1 MRNAILLLISTILCV
16 SGLVTSLAQSASSR
30 RKQPAVREPFT
41 LHLKLDKDHYSDI
54 HYDRQPYVSENEV
67 YLVSGDKFG
76 VNLVVKNDRVVEVQ
90 YQPEAKQAD
99 VVFGFEQPKELQ
111 NGIGMALTIDNKT
124 KRTVS
129 MEALM
134 SIPGK
139 KDVFK
144 TSILPVRAG
153 KSGLESW
160 PHPISQLVLGNL
172 QLTSHLSSGEEV
184 TFLYFD
190 SAPLALGNSTSNE
203 LPLRFSAYL
212 EGPSRPRPADIQN

>member
-1 MRNAILLLISTILCV
+1 MLNLILSTSGASIRSKLPVMRNAILLLMSMILCV
-16 SGLVTSLAQSASSR
+16 SGITSSLAQKAASKPR
-30 RKQPAVREPFT
+30 PASREPFT
-41 LHLKLDKDHYSDI
+41 LRLKVDKEHYSDI

-67 YLVSGDKFG
+67 YLFPGDKFG
-76 VNLVVKNDRVVEVQ
+76 VNLVLKDGRVMEVR
-90 YQPEAKQAD
+90 YQPDASKAD

-111 NGIGMALTIDNKT
+111 DGLGMALTIDNKM
-124 KRTVS
+124 KREVS

-144 TSILPVRAG
+144 TSILPVKAG

-172 QLTSHLSSGEEV
+172 QLT
-184 TFLYFD
+184 
-190 SAPLALGNSTSNE
+190 P
-203 LPLRFSAYL
+203 
-212 EGPSRPRPADIQN
+212 EGAAQSKK